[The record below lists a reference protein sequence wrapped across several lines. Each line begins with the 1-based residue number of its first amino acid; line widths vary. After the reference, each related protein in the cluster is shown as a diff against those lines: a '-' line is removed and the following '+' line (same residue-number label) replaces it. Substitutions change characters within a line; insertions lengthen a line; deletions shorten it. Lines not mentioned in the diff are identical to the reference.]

1 MLTEVICQ
9 IRNAYSK
16 EQRLFSQKQIHDENI
31 NLDIQVKGQGHT
43 EVLNVCNTSPHGD
56 TLM

>member
-16 EQRLFSQKQIHDENI
+16 EQRLFSQKQIHGENI
-31 NLDIQVKGQGHT
+31 NFDIQVKGQGHT